1 MTNLSSIILGV
12 NKQTLNPN
20 QKKYFKLL
28 EDIEHLKKEKEDRF
42 AFYLGMVDK
51 FHDHILPIQKNN
63 ALLFKKLAINL
74 DKCSQKFKFSRQV
87 NYQVEELIPFFVEKY
102 KEHFPE
108 DEEIKSLLAKWH
120 IEPKFNQAIE
130 NDFQKFIFKAAFK
143 NKYDIDIDE
152 EDVAMDLNNPEN
164 AKEFFAKYSEKIKEK
179 ETENKNKWESRKKT
193 KKELQHEETEK
204 KDNRNIREIYIGLA
218 KILHPDKATSQ
229 EELAR
234 NEEVMK
240 LVAQAYEN
248 KDIVALISLECQY
261 LQYTEN
267 EILNIET
274 KKIKSLINALT
285 EQKKQL
291 ATEVERVTDHPSFNT
306 IRDFIP
312 FNSTNLSLAIFDQN
326 FVDLKN
332 NNAFLRDY
340 GKILSTVPNKKF
352 FLPLFNNLYEQFAGT
367 FEYEYPLAIDMDDE
381 IAVDEDD
388 FTIDFDFAPKRKK
401 KKQK

>member
-28 EDIEHLKKEKEDRF
+28 EDIEQLKKEKEDRF
-42 AFYLGMVDK
+42 TFYLSMVDK
-51 FHDHILPIQKNN
+51 FHDHILPIQKKN

-120 IEPKFNQAIE
+120 IEPEFNQAIE

-152 EDVAMDLNNPEN
+152 EDVDMDLNNPEN

-229 EELAR
+229 KELAR